1 MIIGVVKEIK
11 NNENR
16 VGLTPANVAE
26 LVKHGHSVLVEA
38 KAGEGSNFLDSEY
51 SKVGAKIVKKSKD
64 IWAKANMIVKVKE
77 PLEAEYQFFRE
88 GLVIFTFFHLASN
101 KELTKELIKS
111 KVVAIAYETVELENR
126 NLPLLAPM
134 SEVAGRM
141 SVQIGAHL
149 LEKYQGGRGVL
160 LGGTSKVSP
169 SEVVIIGGGI
179 VGKNATKMAIGL
191 GANVTML
198 DINDN
203 VLKLY
208 KAEYGDKIQTKVS
221 NPINI
226 KDAVKKADLLI
237 GAVLIHGAK
246 APKLVSETLVKQMKK
261 GSVIVDVAIDQ
272 GGIVETIDRVTTHDN
287 PTYLKHGVLHY
298 SVANM
303 PGAVPN
309 TSTLAL
315 TTATFPYTLQLA
327 SMGWKQALKTSRP
340 LALGANIILG
350 KVVYKAVA
358 EDFNLKYTPL
368 IELLK

>member
-16 VGLTPANVAE
+16 VGLTPGNVAE
-26 LVKHGHSVLVEA
+26 LVKHGHSVLVET
-38 KAGEGSNFLDSEY
+38 KAGLGSNFLDKEY
-51 SKVGAKIVKKSKD
+51 QKSGAKIVKNAKD
-64 IWAKANMIVKVKE
+64 IWSKANMIVKVKE
-77 PLEAEYQFFRE
+77 PLKPEYSYFRE
-88 GLVIFTFFHLASN
+88 GLIIFTFFHLASN
-101 KELTKELIKS
+101 KELTQALIKS
-111 KVVAIAYETVELENR
+111 KVIAIAYETVELENK
-126 NLPLLAPM
+126 NLPLLTPM

-141 SVQIGAHL
+141 SVQIGAHF
-149 LEKYQGGRGVL
+149 LEKYNGGRGVL

-169 SEVVIIGGGI
+169 SDVVIIGGGI

-191 GANVTML
+191 GAKVTML
-198 DINDN
+198 DINEN

-208 KAEYGDKIQTKVS
+208 KAEYGDKILTLIS
-221 NPINI
+221 NPENI
-226 KDAVKKADLLI
+226 KNSVIKADLLI

-246 APKLVSETLVKQMKK
+246 APKLVKESLVKQMKA

-272 GGIVETIDRVTTHDN
+272 GGIVDTIDRVTTHDN
-287 PTYLKHGVLHY
+287 PTYVKHGVIHY

-315 TTATFPYTLQLA
+315 TNATFPYALQLA
-327 SMGWKQALKTSRP
+327 NQGWKAALKASKP

-368 IELLK
+368 IELL

>member
-1 MIIGVVKEIK
+1 MIIGVIKEIK

-26 LVKHGHSVLVEA
+26 LVKAGHTLLVET
-38 KAGEGSNFLDSEY
+38 KAGEGSNFLDKEY
-51 SKVGAKIVKKSKD
+51 QKSGAKIVKKAKD
-64 IWAKANMIVKVKE
+64 IWAKAEMIVKVKE
-77 PLEAEYQFFRE
+77 PLKPEYSYFRE
-88 GLVIFTFFHLASN
+88 GLIIFTFFHLASN
-101 KELTKELIKS
+101 KELTMALIKS
-111 KVVAIAYETVELENR
+111 KVVAIAYETVELENK
-126 NLPLLAPM
+126 NLPILTPM

-141 SVQIGAHL
+141 SVQIGAHF
-149 LEKYQGGRGVL
+149 LEKYNGGRGVL

-169 SEVVIIGGGI
+169 SDVVIIGGGI

-191 GANVTML
+191 GARVTML
-198 DINDN
+198 DINEN

-208 KAEYGDKIQTKVS
+208 KAEYGDKIQTLVS
-221 NPINI
+221 NPLNI
-226 KDAVKKADLLI
+226 TNSVKKADLLI

-246 APKLVSETLVKQMKK
+246 APKLVKESLVKQMKK
-261 GSVIVDVAIDQ
+261 GSVIVDVAVDQ

-287 PTYLKHGVLHY
+287 PTYVKHGVIHY

-315 TTATFPYTLQLA
+315 TTTTFPYALQLA
-327 SMGWKQALKTSRP
+327 TLGWKGALKASKP
-340 LALGANIILG
+340 LSLGANIILG

-358 EDFNLKYTPL
+358 DDFKLKHTPL
-368 IELLK
+368 IELL

>member
-1 MIIGVVKEIK
+1 MIIGVIKEIK

-26 LVKHGHSVLVEA
+26 LVKAGHTLLVET
-38 KAGEGSNFLDSEY
+38 KAGEGSNFLDKEY
-51 SKVGAKIVKKSKD
+51 QKSGAKIVKKAKD
-64 IWAKANMIVKVKE
+64 VWAKANMIVKVKE
-77 PLEAEYQFFRE
+77 PLKAEYSYFRE
-88 GLVIFTFFHLASN
+88 GLIIFTLFHLASN
-101 KELTKELIKS
+101 KELTMALIKS
-111 KVVAIAYETVELENR
+111 KVVAIAYETVELENK
-126 NLPLLAPM
+126 NLPILTPM

-141 SVQIGAHL
+141 SVQIGAHF
-149 LEKYQGGRGVL
+149 LEKYNGGRGVL

-169 SEVVIIGGGI
+169 SDVVIIGGGI

-191 GANVTML
+191 GARVTML
-198 DINDN
+198 DINEN

-208 KAEYGDKIQTKVS
+208 KAEYGDKIQTLVS
-221 NPINI
+221 NALNI
-226 KDAVKKADLLI
+226 TNSVKKADLLI

-246 APKLVSETLVKQMKK
+246 APKLVKESLVKQMKK
-261 GSVIVDVAIDQ
+261 GSVIVDVAVDQ

-287 PTYLKHGVLHY
+287 PTYVKHGVIHY

-315 TTATFPYTLQLA
+315 TTTTFPYALVLA
-327 SMGWKQALKTSRP
+327 NLGWKGALKASKP
-340 LALGANIILG
+340 LSLGANIILG

-358 EDFNLKYTPL
+358 DDFKLKYTPL
-368 IELLK
+368 IELL

>member
-1 MIIGVVKEIK
+1 MIIGVIKEIK

-26 LVKHGHSVLVEA
+26 LVKNGHSVLVET
-38 KAGEGSNFLDSEY
+38 KAGEGSNFLDKEY
-51 SKVGAKIVKKSKD
+51 QKSGGKIVKNAKD
-64 IWAKANMIVKVKE
+64 VWAKAQMIVKVKE
-77 PLEAEYQFFRE
+77 PLKAEYGYFRE
-88 GLVIFTFFHLASN
+88 GLIIFTFFHLASN
-101 KELTKELIKS
+101 KELTQALIKS
-111 KVVAIAYETVELENR
+111 KVVAIAYETVELENK
-126 NLPLLAPM
+126 NLPLLTPM

-141 SVQIGAHL
+141 SVQIGAHF
-149 LEKYQGGRGVL
+149 LEKYNGGRGVL

-169 SEVVIIGGGI
+169 SDVVIIGGGI

-191 GANVTML
+191 GAKVTML
-198 DINDN
+198 DINEN

-208 KAEYGDKIQTKVS
+208 KAEYGDKITTLVS
-221 NPINI
+221 NQTNI
-226 KDAVKKADLLI
+226 ANAVKKADLLI

-246 APKLVSETLVKQMKK
+246 APKLVKESLVKQMKR

-272 GGIVETIDRVTTHDN
+272 GGIVETIDRVTTHDK
-287 PTYLKHGVLHY
+287 PVYEKHGVIHY

-315 TTATFPYTLQLA
+315 TGVTFPYTLMLA
-327 SMGWKQALKTSRP
+327 NAGWKQALKSSKP

-358 EDFNLKYTPL
+358 DDFKLKYTPL
-368 IELLK
+368 IELL